1 MFIFMGDPGAR
12 IFAHGNIIDGDK
24 AASAD
29 NRRAIAFNR
38 KLEKLSPG
46 ERAAMIADRLLGEAP
61 ESLEE
66 TATSF
71 DRVLAEAGATLP
83 ARDSV
88 DARILAQ
95 VKDGRGRVIEK
106 ETSLAPR
113 DRWPDYRSLPPP
125 ADRDRDGMP
134 DFWEEQFG
142 LNPDDPADAMQI
154 AAGGYANIEH
164 YLNST
169 HPRGADM
176 PVVFVSAA
184 HSRASASVPGR
195 WRIMRTGSTERE
207 TRVSY
212 TLEGD
217 AVAGRDFRDVAREVV
232 IPAGARSADIELRSL
247 TPAAERIAV
256 LRLAAKQR
264 DYAAGCPSAALIVI
278 ER

>member
-1 MFIFMGDPGAR
+1 
-12 IFAHGNIIDGDK
+12 
-24 AASAD
+24 
-29 NRRAIAFNR
+29 
-38 KLEKLSPG
+38 
-46 ERAAMIADRLLGEAP
+46 
-61 ESLEE
+61 
-66 TATSF
+66 
-71 DRVLAEAGATLP
+71 
-83 ARDSV
+83 
-88 DARILAQ
+88 
-95 VKDGRGRVIEK
+95 
-106 ETSLAPR
+106 
-113 DRWPDYRSLPPP
+113 
-125 ADRDRDGMP
+125 
-134 DFWEEQFG
+134 
-142 LNPDDPADAMQI
+142 MQI